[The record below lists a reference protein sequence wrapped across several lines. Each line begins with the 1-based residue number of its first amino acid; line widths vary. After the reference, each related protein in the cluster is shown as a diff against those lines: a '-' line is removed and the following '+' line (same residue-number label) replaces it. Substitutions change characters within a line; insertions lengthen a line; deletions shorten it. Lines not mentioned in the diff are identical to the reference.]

1 MFAQWI
7 QFNIGR
13 FGKNSSINP
22 RNPDIMIKNYLL
34 NNVHRYASKW
44 LVLVIDLFLV
54 AFSFVLSYLIRF
66 NLTMNFD
73 IDKLFIQMPII
84 VLIALL
90 SFLFIG
96 SYKGVVRHTGVR
108 DVYNIFN
115 AICMSSIITI
125 FMVILNR
132 QYNYMEDFTIPLS
145 IIIIHSLI
153 GFISLTASRYVFKA
167 LYENMVKKYK
177 TNINVLIFGAGESG
191 IMTYNAL
198 TSTTKSRSRVVGYID
213 EDRKKVGKSINGVVV
228 YGRDDLTNYFIDMKE
243 VAEIIFSIHNID
255 SNKSR
260 ELLESLVDLPVKV
273 KIVPPVEDWINGELK
288 ISQIKQVQIE
298 DLLNRVP
305 INIKRSKVSG
315 ELKDQVIIV
324 TGGAGSIGSE
334 IVRQIVHYDYKAL
347 IIIDQAESALYDLQQ
362 ELKQAGRHNFI
373 PLVADVRDKNRMN
386 TFFQEYKPTMV
397 FHAAAYKHV
406 PLMEYNSYEAIKINV
421 AGTKM
426 MVDLSLSHNVEKFVF
441 VSTDKAVNPTNVMG
455 ATKRIAEMY
464 ISCAQQQNKT
474 KFITTRFGNV
484 LGSNGSVIP
493 LFKKQIEKG
502 GPLTVT
508 HKDVTRFFMTI
519 PEASQLVL
527 EAAAMGAGGE
537 IFIFDMG
544 ESVKIFDLAK
554 NMIKLSGL
562 KYPEDI
568 DIKVTGLRPGEKL
581 YEELL
586 ANGENTLPTYH
597 KKIMIGKVRDL
608 DYSKV
613 RSQID
618 ELCVTNMFFNG
629 DTVSLMKKIVPEFV
643 SNNSELCRLDVK
655 KSENKVDKTADEIF
669 QS

>member
-1 MFAQWI
+1 
-7 QFNIGR
+7 
-13 FGKNSSINP
+13 
-22 RNPDIMIKNYLL
+22 L
-34 NNVHRYASKW
+34 NNAHRYASKW
-44 LVLVIDLFLV
+44 LVLVIDLSLI

-66 NLTMNFD
+66 NLTMDFD
-73 IDKLFIQMPII
+73 IDKLFIQLPI
-84 VLIALL
+84 VVCIALV
-90 SFLFIG
+90 SFLWIG

-115 AICMSSIITI
+115 AICMSSIFTI

-132 QYNYMEDFTIPLS
+132 QTGFMEDFTIPLS

-167 LYENMVKKYK
+167 LYQNIVKKYK
-177 TNINVLIFGAGESG
+177 AHKNVLIFGAGESG
-191 IMTYNAL
+191 IMTYNAI
-198 TSTTKSRSRVVGYID
+198 TSTTKSVSRVVGYID
-213 EDRKKVGKSINGVVV
+213 EDEKKVGKSINGVLV
-228 YGRDDLTNYFIDMKE
+228 YRRSDLTDYFIENKE
-243 VAEIIFSIHNID
+243 VTEIIFSIHNID

-288 ISQIKQVQIE
+288 VSQIKQVQIE

-305 INIKRSKVSG
+305 INIKRSKVSD
-315 ELKDQVIIV
+315 ELKNQVIIV

-334 IVRQIVHYDYKAL
+334 IVRQIAHYDYKAL

-362 ELKQAGRHNFI
+362 ELKQAGYHNFI

-426 MVDLSLSHNVEKFVF
+426 MVDLSISHNVEKFVF

-608 DYSKV
+608 DYAKV

-629 DTVSLMKKIVPEFV
+629 DSVSLMKKIVPEFV
-643 SNNSELCRLDVK
+643 SNNSELCKLDVK
-655 KSENKVDKTADEIF
+655 KSENKVDKPADEIF